1 MGTPAIITLSRLQQN
16 PDEFVRDAQGG
27 VAITRHGRFVAIASR
42 VDTVDQGRTL
52 AAQCAEEGICEEP
65 RNEWS
70 MSLDEFVGYIES
82 GSIKDLFQICQLIF
96 VGANDGIIAVM
107 PFVMGVESVLL
118 SRMIDDLELTIPK
131 DASQWRTADELL
143 AELGIEE

>member
-1 MGTPAIITLSRLQQN
+1 MGTPAVITLSQLRQH
-16 PDEFVRDAQGG
+16 PDEFVRDAVGG

-42 VDTVDQGRTL
+42 VDTVDQARTL
-52 AAQCAEEGICEEP
+52 ATQCAEEGICEEP

-82 GSIKDLFQICQLIF
+82 ESIGDLFQICQLIF
-96 VGANDGIIAVM
+96 VGADDGIVAVM

-118 SRMIDDLELTIPK
+118 SRMIDDLELSIPS
-131 DASQWRTADELL
+131 DTSQWRTADELL